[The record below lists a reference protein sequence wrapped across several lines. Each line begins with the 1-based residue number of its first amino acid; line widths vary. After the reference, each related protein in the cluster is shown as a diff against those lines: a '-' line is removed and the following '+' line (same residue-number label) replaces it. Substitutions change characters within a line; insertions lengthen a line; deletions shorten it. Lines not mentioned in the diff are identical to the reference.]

1 MYFIIAGLSSTG
13 RYLAELLVK
22 EGNEVVV
29 VDPDEARCTEMAAS
43 SDVMVLTGDATQKS
57 VLEEARVGNADAL
70 VALTNDDS
78 DNLMICMTAREM
90 GARKVISVVNDAVHA
105 ETFKQAGIG
114 FQIKPYAVV
123 AKHISRMILQP
134 YVKDFLSFERAE
146 IFEIE
151 VEEGMR
157 CVGKKVSE
165 IGTPN
170 GMKILVLERGGKYLD
185 KDAKMEP
192 KDWLTLIVDWK
203 STKKG
208 VDFMNRWFT
217 KG

>member
-13 RYLAELLVK
+13 KNLAELLVK
-22 EGNEVVV
+22 EGNEVLVL
-29 VDPDEARCTEMAAS
+29 DSNEARCAEWATG
-43 SDVMVLTGDATQKS
+43 SDAMVVVGDATQKS
-57 VLEEARVGNADAL
+57 ALEEARVKNADAL

-90 GARKVISVVNDAVHA
+90 GARKVISLINDVAHV

-114 FQIKPYAVV
+114 FQVKPYDIV
-123 AKHISRMILQP
+123 AKHICQMILQP
-134 YVKDFLSFERAE
+134 YVKHFLPFERAE

-151 VEEGMR
+151 IEEGMK
-157 CVGKKVSE
+157 CVGKRISE
-165 IGTPN
+165 MGNPN
-170 GMKILVLERGGKYLD
+170 GMKILVIERQGKYLSED
-185 KDAKMEP
+185 VTIEP
-192 KDWLTLIVDWK
+192 NDWLTLIVGQK

-208 VDFMNRWFT
+208 VDFMNKCFT

>member
-13 RYLAELLVK
+13 KNLAELLVK
-22 EGNEVVV
+22 EGNEVLVL
-29 VDPDEARCTEMAAS
+29 DSNEARCAEWATG
-43 SDVMVLTGDATQKS
+43 SDAMVVVGDATQKS
-57 VLEEARVGNADAL
+57 ALEEARVKNADAL

-90 GARKVISVVNDAVHA
+90 GARKVISLINDVAHV

-114 FQIKPYAVV
+114 FQVKPYDIV
-123 AKHISRMILQP
+123 AKHICQMILQP
-134 YVKDFLSFERAE
+134 YVKHFLPFERAE

-151 VEEGMR
+151 IEEGMK
-157 CVGKKVSE
+157 CVGKRISE
-165 IGTPN
+165 MGNPN
-170 GMKILVLERGGKYLD
+170 GMKILVIERQGKYLSED
-185 KDAKMEP
+185 VTIEP
-192 KDWLTLIVDWK
+192 NDWLTLIVGQK

-208 VDFMNRWFT
+208 VEFMNKCFT